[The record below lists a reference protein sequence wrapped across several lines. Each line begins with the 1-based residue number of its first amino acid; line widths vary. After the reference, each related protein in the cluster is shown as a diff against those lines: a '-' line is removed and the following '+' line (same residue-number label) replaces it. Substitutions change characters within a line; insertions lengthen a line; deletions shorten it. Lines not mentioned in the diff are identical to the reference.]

1 MLIRCI
7 YVVEV
12 DFICI
17 FIRQILKL
25 YSYGSFL
32 NIIPPYFFLFF
43 QVKEHVNSSVSKRP
57 SSPYFTKPSLWLY
70 CNMLQLIS
78 FCTQVSLFML
88 CLHCLHCYMA
98 VLRALHSP
106 HCDRGQWV
114 LGAGL
119 TSCCCNLADTPAG
132 EQTDRRTDKTSE
144 RARCIYS
151 LFTYASLTERCMAW
165 YSLKA
170 NQYWI
175 CRAYNVESPR
185 LISARLCPKYFIKS
199 KYDRM
204 QWCGSDLNTRV
215 IWKWSKK

>member
-32 NIIPPYFFLFF
+32 NIIPPYFFIFF
-43 QVKEHVNSSVSKRP
+43 QVKEHVNSSVSKPP

-88 CLHCLHCYMA
+88 CLQSALLHGCLACTALPSLWQRSVSARSWADVMLLQPCRHTSR
-98 VLRALHSP
+98 RA
-106 HCDRGQWV
+106 DG
-114 LGAGL
+114 
-119 TSCCCNLADTPAG
+119 
-132 EQTDRRTDKTSE
+132 QTDRQNQ
-144 RARCIYS
+144 RAGTVY
-151 LFTYASLTERCMAW
+151 L
-165 YSLKA
+165 
-170 NQYWI
+170 
-175 CRAYNVESPR
+175 
-185 LISARLCPKYFIKS
+185 
-199 KYDRM
+199 
-204 QWCGSDLNTRV
+204 
-215 IWKWSKK
+215 